1 MDQLKHGGMFGTAE
15 LVVFGTAVLAVVVR
29 SAEPALFGTAVL
41 VVVFALAK
49 SMVFPFQVQLLHWF

>member
-1 MDQLKHGGMFGTAE
+1 MFGTAE
-15 LVVFGTAVLAVVVR
+15 LVVFGTTVLAVVIM
-29 SAEPALFGTAVL
+29 SAEPVFFGTAVL

>member
-1 MDQLKHGGMFGTAE
+1 MFGTAE

-29 SAEPALFGTAVL
+29 SAEPVLFGTAVL
-41 VVVFALAK
+41 VVFAK

>member
-1 MDQLKHGGMFGTAE
+1 MFGTAE

-29 SAEPALFGTAVL
+29 SAEPVLFETVVL
-41 VVVFALAK
+41 VVMFALAK